1 MRHNSS
7 RDECFFRCLS
17 AGLEAEREVS
27 GLLPTDP
34 RRRPAYVFLQ
44 ACPGYGP
51 VALDFAVTCPL
62 QQSMVHD
69 AARRPLAAAM
79 DYESHKLGDRQTAQR
94 CADQGFKL
102 IPLVAESLGGWGP
115 EAQGF
120 FRQLAKATA
129 GKTGVD
135 ASVAT
140 CQLYET
146 LGIKVQRA
154 NARAI
159 LSRVAAWTDNCSSTT
174 LAATSRSE
182 AALVLTAATLGG

>member
-1 MRHNSS
+1 M
-7 RDECFFRCLS
+7 
-17 AGLEAEREVS
+17 S

-34 RRRPAYVFLQ
+34 RRRPADVFLH
-44 ACPGYGP
+44 ACPGHGP

-79 DYESHKLGDRQTAQR
+79 DYEAHKLGDRQTAQR
-94 CADQGFKL
+94 CLDQGFKL
-102 IPLVAESLGGWGP
+102 IPLVAETLGGWGP

-129 GKTGVD
+129 DRTGVD
-135 ASVAT
+135 ASAAT
-140 CQLYET
+140 CQLYEA
-146 LGIKVQRA
+146 LGVRVQRA
-154 NARAI
+154 NARAM
-159 LSRVAAWTDNCSSTT
+159 LSRIATWADHRSSTT